1 MAGCCWVV
9 GEGDGEVVGVVD
21 FGGHVVVV
29 VVVVVD
35 DLVLVGVGCECLCDG
50 EGTLVL
56 VLMYSCL
63 KWRESWLATNTSSIY
78 TVVR

>member
-1 MAGCCWVV
+1 MAGRCWVV
-9 GEGDGEVVGVVD
+9 GEGDGEVVGLVD

-29 VVVVVD
+29 VVVD
-35 DLVLVGVGCECLCDG
+35 GLVLVVVGCECLCDS

-63 KWRESWLATNTSSIY
+63 KWRESWLATNASSTY